1 MKRLRN
7 TIQLASPQKQTLG
20 SDPAGSD
27 PGTFA
32 VGVKVANTYSRL
44 REQKSVFLLLFFLLF
59 LLASASA
66 SAQEQR
72 LGRLFSSPEQRA
84 QLDAQRYGAPPADK
98 AAPAPPP
105 EPPPPVELNGVVQR
119 SSGHSTIWLN
129 QTPHND
135 TKGTLRL
142 TNGQRLRLKPGQRY
156 DPASNSIK
164 EVTEAQP

>member
-1 MKRLRN
+1 MKH
-7 TIQLASPQKQTLG
+7 
-20 SDPAGSD
+20 
-27 PGTFA
+27 
-32 VGVKVANTYSRL
+32 
-44 REQKSVFLLLFFLLF
+44 LLF
-59 LLASASA
+59 LLLVTV
-66 SAQEQR
+66 SAQAQPPQ

-84 QLDAQRYGAPPADK
+84 QLDAQRYGAPRADK
-98 AAPAPPP
+98 ATPSPPP

-142 TNGQRLRLKPGQRY
+142 SNGQPLRLKPGQRY
-156 DPASNSIK
+156 DPASGAIR

>member
-1 MKRLRN
+1 MKRL
-7 TIQLASPQKQTLG
+7 LVL
-20 SDPAGSD
+20 
-27 PGTFA
+27 
-32 VGVKVANTYSRL
+32 
-44 REQKSVFLLLFFLLF
+44 
-59 LLASASA
+59 LLASASVQ
-66 SAQEQR
+66 AQTPQ

-142 TNGQRLRLKPGQRY
+142 SNGQQLRLKPGQRY
-156 DPASNSIK
+156 DPASNTIK